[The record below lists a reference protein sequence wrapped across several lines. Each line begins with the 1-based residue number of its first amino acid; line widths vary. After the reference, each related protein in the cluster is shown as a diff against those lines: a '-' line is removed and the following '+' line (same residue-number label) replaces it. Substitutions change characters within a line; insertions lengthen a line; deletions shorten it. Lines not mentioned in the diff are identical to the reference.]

1 MNSNTIHSAQ
11 STRNPTSLSNSIIQ
25 LEHATRLYGNVIGV
39 NDINVELPLGAY
51 GLVGPNGA
59 GKSTLIG
66 LITGA
71 LKPTLGEVRVFGID
85 PYTSPKVLEHIG
97 LCPSSDILL
106 PGVTA
111 RRWVEQLLAL
121 QGWHPRDASERT
133 IDVLHLVGLSD
144 ALDRPIH
151 TYSLGMRQRCKLAQ
165 AMANDPQLLILDEP
179 FNGLDPVGRI
189 QMTHVLVRWVQQGK
203 SLLLS
208 SHVLHEVEQVTDS
221 FLLIYGG
228 RLLAFGT
235 AGELRSMMAD
245 LPQELTITSPQARE
259 LASRLAGQEWVETV
273 RLEHPDDQL
282 TVGVRKPFELYHS
295 LAEWASD
302 DAIEIHQL
310 IGSDGD
316 MQSLFKLLVSR
327 HRGSRAR
334 LR

>member
-1 MNSNTIHSAQ
+1 MNVPAAIPGSIATS
-11 STRNPTSLSNSIIQ
+11 SPTDEKYIIQ

-39 NDINVELPLGAY
+39 NDLNVKLPFGAY

-71 LKPTLGEVRVFGID
+71 LKPTLGQVRVFGID
-85 PYTSPKVLEHIG
+85 PHLHPSVLEQVG

-106 PGVTA
+106 PGVTS
-111 RRWVEQLLAL
+111 RKWVEQLLAL
-121 QGWHPRDASERT
+121 QGWHPRDAAERT
-133 IDVLHLVGLSD
+133 IQVLELVGLEE
-144 ALDRPIH
+144 AMDRPIH

-165 AMANDPQLLILDEP
+165 ALANDPQLLILDEP

-189 QMTHVLVRWVQQGK
+189 QMTSVLVRWVQQGK

-245 LPQELTITSPQARE
+245 LPQEVQITSPHVRE
-259 LASRLAGQEWVETV
+259 LASRLACQEWVETV
-273 RLEHPDDQL
+273 RLEHEVSKI
-282 TVGVRKPFELYHS
+282 TVGVRKPFELYSS
-295 LAEWASD
+295 LAEWVSE

-334 LR
+334 MR